1 VIFLGDFLFLKKLS
15 CYHDNYFR
23 YFMFGKYNGFVSK
36 ARVSAC
42 MYFLVIYLIF
52 AVSGSVGGHHWAIL
66 YYWRTC
72 SASTSEAKNME
83 DLTPLPW
90 LLVPRFMATTTV
102 PTAVLSFRRCTSP
115 PWFQH
120 RYFMISLVFEVKIA
134 LKILIFFSYNLVD
147 LQRWGS
153 CLFAPLVDV
162 WDVQEEYFYSLVR
175 FLYILEMRSRSYKL
189 QS

>member
-1 VIFLGDFLFLKKLS
+1 MKDVKFIHRFIWSYDLIDTLIHWFGRLFARRKTESLCLWSHRLQIPLRHFKL
-15 CYHDNYFR
+15 
-23 YFMFGKYNGFVSK
+23 
-36 ARVSAC
+36 ARFS
-42 MYFLVIYLIF
+42 
-52 AVSGSVGGHHWAIL
+52 HWAIL

-72 SASTSEAKNME
+72 SASTSEAKNMA

-115 PWFQH
+115 PWFQVI
-120 RYFMISLVFEVKIA
+120 YLQIFYDFAFSLVFEVKIT

-147 LQRWGS
+147 LQRRGS

-162 WDVQEEYFYSLVR
+162 WDVQEEYF
-175 FLYILEMRSRSYKL
+175 
-189 QS
+189 